1 MPEVVAQAFS
11 RPAPMRVPRAYAS
24 LFDQATTDR
33 FVVGDL
39 EVRTQVWQGPA
50 PVLCVHGANGSAT
63 QFGALIER
71 LRDAG
76 RGVMALDI
84 PSHDPNGRFIPSRY
98 IWEAL
103 VGMQRYATP
112 AAVVAHSMACGWVM
126 KALSAG
132 LPARQLVCLSP
143 AATQDYV
150 FKRFLELQQAQGL
163 TFDDLAEEID
173 QAFGST
179 WRQAYS
185 PIELCK
191 TLTLSALIHHD
202 EDDPV
207 IELDAGGKV
216 LHAAWPTSRYIQT
229 QGLGHAGVF
238 RNRPLLECLVAFL
251 ADSMTERAQEVT
263 Q

>member
-1 MPEVVAQAFS
+1 MPEMAAPALS
-11 RPAPMRVPRAYAS
+11 RPSPMRVPRAYAS
-24 LFDQATTDR
+24 LFEQAVTDS

-39 EVRTQVWQGPA
+39 EVRTHVWAGPA
-50 PVLCVHGANGSAT
+50 SVLCVHGANGSAT

-76 RGVMALDI
+76 RGVMAVDI
-84 PSHDPNGRFIPSRY
+84 PSHDPNGRFIPSRF

-103 VGMQRYATP
+103 MGMQRYATP

-132 LPARQLVCLSP
+132 LPAQQLVCLSP

-163 TFDDLAEEID
+163 TLDDLAQEID
-173 QAFGST
+173 QAFGGT

-191 TLTLSALIHHD
+191 VLTLPVLIHHD

-207 IELDAGGKV
+207 IEWHAGGKV
-216 LHAAWPTSRYIQT
+216 LHDAWPTSRYVQT

-238 RNRPLLECLVAFL
+238 RNIPLLESLVAFL
-251 ADSMTERAQEVT
+251 AGSMTDLSQGVT